1 MTGESVECFNCGR
14 QNPPWAH
21 VCRFCGVP
29 LRPATEPPRSVP
41 SGIFPTDRR
50 SLLSMGAAVGTIL
63 AAIVVGLIVSNLN
76 PVEPRVGLA
85 SPTPRASVAT
95 PAPSIQPVASEPPA
109 PTPTATPALAGTLTF
124 GTERN
129 KKTCEIGGQTDTFA
143 PGTTFAHAI
152 GMPEA
157 FGVSSVI
164 EEIAQVGADGKEKVV
179 QSKKDGETQVSS
191 KQKVSCYAVSA
202 NNLIRAWGP
211 GSYVMRVFR
220 GEEKIAEGRFKL
232 TQ

>member
-29 LRPATEPPRSVP
+29 LRPATESARSVP
-41 SGIFPTDRR
+41 SGIFPTDQR

-85 SPTPRASVAT
+85 SPTPRPSIAT
-95 PAPSIQPVASEPPA
+95 PRPSVEPVVSEPPE
-109 PTPTATPALAGTLTF
+109 PTPTPTPALPGTVTF

-129 KKTCEIGGQTDTFA
+129 KKTCEIGGKTDTFA

-152 GMPEA
+152 ALKEA

-164 EEIAQVGADGKEKVV
+164 EEISRVADDGKETVV
-179 QSKKDGETQVSS
+179 QSKKDGETAVSS
-191 KQKVSCYAVSA
+191 KQKVTCYAVSA
-202 NNLIRAWGP
+202 NNLIRAWGA

-220 GEEKIAEGRFKL
+220 GDEKIAEGRFKL
-232 TQ
+232 TE

>member
-29 LRPATEPPRSVP
+29 LRPTAEAGRGVP
-41 SGIFPTDRR
+41 SGIFPTDQR

-85 SPTPRASVAT
+85 SPTPRPSIAT
-95 PAPSIQPVASEPPA
+95 PAPSIEPVASEPAA
-109 PTPTATPALAGTLTF
+109 PTPTPTPALAGTLTF

-129 KKTCEIGGQTDTFA
+129 KKTCEIGGATDTFA
-143 PGTTFAHAI
+143 AGTTFAHSIA
-152 GMPEA
+152 MPEA
-157 FGVSSVI
+157 FGVSTVI
-164 EEIAQVGADGKEKVV
+164 EEISQIGADGKEKVV

-191 KQKVSCYAVSA
+191 KQKVTCYAVSA
-202 NNLIRAWGP
+202 NNLIRAWGH
-211 GSYVMRVFR
+211 GTFVMRVFR